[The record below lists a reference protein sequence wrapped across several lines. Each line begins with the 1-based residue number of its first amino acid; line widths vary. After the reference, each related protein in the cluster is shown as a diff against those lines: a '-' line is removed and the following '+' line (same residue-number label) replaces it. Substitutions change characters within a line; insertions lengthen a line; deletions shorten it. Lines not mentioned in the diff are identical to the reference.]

1 MTEAVL
7 FDFNG
12 VLVDDESQH
21 CDALRS
27 VLADEGLTLSRE
39 EYYADYLGLD
49 DRTGF
54 VQAFQRANRTMT
66 TELLDRLVEGK
77 SRIYQRLIERSLT
90 MVPGA
95 DEFVRDAGK
104 RYRLGIVSGALRHE
118 IDLVLSHTTIADRF
132 EVIVAA
138 GDVSRCKPDPAGF
151 LAAHAAFN
159 RHSRQAPIAARACVV
174 IEDSLP
180 GLAAARAAG
189 MPCVMLATSHSPETL
204 RQRGAALVW
213 QSLSGHTAAELAEL

>member
-27 VLADEGLTLSRE
+27 ILADEGLTLSRE
-39 EYYADYLGLD
+39 EYYAEYLGLD

-54 VQAFQRANRTMT
+54 VQAFQRANRTLT

-77 SRIYQRLIERSLT
+77 SRVYQQLIAGSLT

-104 RYRLGIVSGALRHE
+104 RYRLGIVSGALRRE
-118 IDLVLSHTTIADRF
+118 IDLVLSHTIIADRF

-138 GDVSRCKPDPAGF
+138 GDVPRCKPDPAGF

-159 RHSRQAPIAARACVV
+159 RHRPQKPIVPRACVV

-180 GLAAARAAG
+180 GLAAAGAAG
-189 MPCVMLATSHSPETL
+189 MPCVMLATSHAPEML

-213 QSLSGHTAAELAEL
+213 QSLSGHTAAELGEL

>member
-1 MTEAVL
+1 MTQAVL

-27 VLADEGLTLSRE
+27 TLADEGITLSRE

-54 VQAFQRANRTMT
+54 VQAFQRANRTLT
-66 TELLDRLVEGK
+66 TELIDRLVEGK
-77 SRIYQRLIERSLT
+77 SRVYQQLIERSLT
-90 MVPGA
+90 MVPGG

-104 RYRLGIVSGALRHE
+104 RYRLGIVSGALRRE

-132 EVIVAA
+132 EVIIAA
-138 GDVSRCKPDPAGF
+138 GDVPRCKPDPAGF
-151 LAAHAAFN
+151 LAALAAFN
-159 RHSRQAPIAARACVV
+159 RHSRRGPIAARACVV
-174 IEDSLP
+174 MEDSLP

-189 MPCVMLATSHSPETL
+189 MPCVMLATSHSAETL
-204 RQRGAALVW
+204 LHRGAALVW
-213 QSLSGHTAAELAEL
+213 RSLAGHTAAELAEL

>member
-1 MTEAVL
+1 MTAAVL

-27 VLADEGLTLSRE
+27 ILADEGLALSRE

-54 VQAFQRANRTMT
+54 VQAFQRANRTLT

-95 DEFVRDAGK
+95 DEFVRNAGK
-104 RYRLGIVSGALRHE
+104 SYRLGIVSGALRRE
-118 IDLVLSHTTIADRF
+118 IDLVLSRTTIADRF
-132 EVIVAA
+132 DVIIAA
-138 GDVSRCKPDPAGF
+138 GDVPRCKPDPAGF

-159 RHSRQAPIAARACVV
+159 RQSRQGPIAARACVV

>member
-1 MTEAVL
+1 MTEAIL

-27 VLADEGLTLSRE
+27 MLSDVGISLSRE
-39 EYYADYLGLD
+39 QYYADYLGLD

-54 VQAFQRANRTMT
+54 VQAFQHANRTLT
-66 TELLDRLVEGK
+66 TELLNGLIEGK
-77 SRIYQRLIERSLT
+77 SRIYQQLIEQSLT

-95 DEFVRDAGK
+95 AEFVRDAAT
-104 RYRLGIVSGALRHE
+104 RYRLAIVSGALRRE
-118 IDLVLSHTTIADRF
+118 IDLVLSRTTIADLF

-138 GDVSRCKPDPAGF
+138 GDVPRCKPDPAAY
-151 LAAHAAFN
+151 LAAHSALHQQ
-159 RHSRQAPIAARACVV
+159 RPIAARACVV
-174 IEDSLP
+174 VEDSLP

-189 MPCVMLATSHSPETL
+189 MPCVMLTTSHPAAAL

-213 QSLSGHTAAELAEL
+213 DSLSGHTAAELGNL

>member
-27 VLADEGLTLSRE
+27 ILADEGLTLSRE

-54 VQAFQRANRTMT
+54 VQAFQRANRTLT
-66 TELLDRLVEGK
+66 TELLDRMVEGK
-77 SRIYQRLIERSLT
+77 SRIYQQLIERSLT

-104 RYRLGIVSGALRHE
+104 RYRLGIVSGALRRE

-132 EVIVAA
+132 EVIIAA
-138 GDVSRCKPDPAGF
+138 GDVPRCKPDPAGF

-159 RHSRQAPIAARACVV
+159 RHSPQKPIAARACVV

-189 MPCVMLATSHSPETL
+189 MPCVMLATSHSPEVL

>member
-1 MTEAVL
+1 VIEAVL

-12 VLVDDESQH
+12 VLVDDEPQH
-21 CDALRS
+21 CEALRR
-27 VLADEGLTLSRE
+27 VLATEGIMLSRE
-39 EYYADYLGLD
+39 EYYEHYLGLD

-54 VQAFQRANRTMT
+54 VEAYRRAHRTLTTDVINRLIET
-66 TELLDRLVEGK
+66 K
-77 SRIYQRLIERSLT
+77 SRIYQQLIEQSLT
-90 MVPGA
+90 MVSGA
-95 DEFVRDAGK
+95 AEFVRDAGE
-104 RYRLGIVSGALRHE
+104 RFRLGIVSGALRRE

-132 EVIVAA
+132 EIIVAA
-138 GDVSRCKPDPAGF
+138 GDVPRSKPDPGAY

-159 RHSRQAPIAARACVV
+159 RKRPIAARACVV

-189 MPCVMLATSHSPETL
+189 MPCVMLTTSHPADTL

-213 QSLSGHTAAELAEL
+213 DSLSGHTAVELAAL

>member
-27 VLADEGLTLSRE
+27 LLADEGLTLSRE

-49 DRTGF
+49 DRTAF

-138 GDVSRCKPDPAGF
+138 GDVPRCKPDPAGF
-151 LAAHAAFN
+151 LAAQAAFN
-159 RHSRQAPIAARACVV
+159 RQGRKAPIAARACVV

-189 MPCVMLATSHSPETL
+189 MPCVMLATSHSPEAL

>member
-27 VLADEGLTLSRE
+27 ILADEGLTLSRE

-54 VQAFQRANRTMT
+54 VQAFQRANRTLT

-77 SRIYQRLIERSLT
+77 SRIYQQLIERSLT

-104 RYRLGIVSGALRHE
+104 RYRLGIVSGALRRE

-132 EVIVAA
+132 EVIIAA
-138 GDVSRCKPDPAGF
+138 GDVPRCKPDPAGF

-159 RHSRQAPIAARACVV
+159 RHSLQKPIAARACVV

-189 MPCVMLATSHSPETL
+189 MPCVMLATSHSPEVL

>member
-21 CDALRS
+21 CEALRTI
-27 VLADEGLTLSRE
+27 LTDEGIALSRE
-39 EYYADYLGLD
+39 QYYADYLGLD

-54 VQAFQRANRTMT
+54 VQAFQRANRTLT
-66 TELLDRLVEGK
+66 TELLDRLVDSK
-77 SRIYQRLIERSLT
+77 SRVYQQLIARSLT

-104 RYRLGIVSGALRHE
+104 RYRLGIVSGASRHE
-118 IDLVLSHTTIADRF
+118 IDLVLSRTTFGDRF
-132 EVIVAA
+132 EVIIAA
-138 GDVSRCKPDPAGF
+138 ADVPRCKPDPAGY

-159 RHSRQAPIAARACVV
+159 GLRAMAARACVV
-174 IEDSLP
+174 IEDSVP
-180 GLAAARAAG
+180 GLTAARAAG
-189 MPCVMLATSHSPETL
+189 MPCVLLATSYPANTL
-204 RQRGAALVW
+204 RQRGKGAALVW
-213 QSLSGHTAAELAEL
+213 DSLSGHTAEELADL

>member
-27 VLADEGLTLSRE
+27 ILADEGLTLSRE

-54 VQAFQRANRTMT
+54 VQAFQRANRTLT

-77 SRIYQRLIERSLT
+77 SKIYQRLIGRSLT

-95 DEFVRDAGK
+95 EEFVRDAGK
-104 RYRLGIVSGALRHE
+104 RYRLGIVSGALRRE
-118 IDLVLSHTTIADRF
+118 IDLVLSRTTIADRF

-138 GDVSRCKPDPAGF
+138 GDVRRCKPDPAGF

-159 RHSRQAPIAARACVV
+159 RHRPIAARACVV

-180 GLAAARAAG
+180 GLAAARSAG
-189 MPCVMLATSHSPETL
+189 MPCVLLATSHSPETL
-204 RQRGAALVW
+204 RQGGAALVW